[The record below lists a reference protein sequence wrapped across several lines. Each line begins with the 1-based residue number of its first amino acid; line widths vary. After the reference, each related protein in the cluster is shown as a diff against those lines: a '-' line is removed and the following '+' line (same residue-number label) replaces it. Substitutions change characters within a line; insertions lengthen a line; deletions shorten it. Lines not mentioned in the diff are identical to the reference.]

1 LLGDLSLHRGKHS
14 KMFLDIDGPGLC
26 LFPWL
31 GCCCGLVAEG
41 SFGIGMD
48 LSWLLLVC
56 NVVDLYLAML
66 VVGYVLLRGP
76 SPFPASLWSL
86 FGLLKWLN
94 FAFVELFWTG
104 IFLEELI

>member
-1 LLGDLSLHRGKHS
+1 
-14 KMFLDIDGPGLC
+14 MFLAIDGPGLC

-41 SFGIGMD
+41 SFGIWMD

-56 NVVDLYLAML
+56 NVVDLYLAVL

-76 SPFPASLWSL
+76 GPFPAGLRSL
-86 FGLLKWLN
+86 FWLLKWLD
-94 FAFVELFWTG
+94 FALVEL
-104 IFLEELI
+104 L